1 MAAGSAPVLGLI
13 AVMVLMPQISEA
25 LVFTFSNHAQGTSG
39 GNRFDRE
46 IGQSGAFKIMDDSTK
61 FIWNTFHQQSAKDR
75 KNLEKVALI
84 VESMDGVAY
93 TSGNEIHL
101 SADYVGKFQGDVKA
115 EIRGVLY
122 HEMTHVWQ
130 WNGQGKA
137 PGGLIEGIADYVRLT
152 AGLAP
157 SHWVKPGSGNKWDQG
172 YDVTALFLQYCD
184 SISSGFV
191 AKINA
196 KMASGWDVGF
206 FRDITGKSV
215 DQLWRDYK
223 AKHAVHVA
231 SS

>member
-1 MAAGSAPVLGLI
+1 MAAGSSAVLGLV
-13 AVMVLMPQISEA
+13 ALMLLTPQTSEA
-25 LVFTFSNHAQGTSG
+25 LVFVFSNHAQGTFG
-39 GNRFDRE
+39 GNRFDQE
-46 IGQSGAFKIMDDSTK
+46 IGQSGAFEIMESSTK
-61 FIWNTFHQQSAKDR
+61 FIWNTFHQQSAADR
-75 KNLEKVALI
+75 KNVDKVTLI

-93 TSGNEIHL
+93 TSADEIHL
-101 SADYVGKFQGDVKA
+101 SADYVGNYGGDVKA

-130 WNGQGKA
+130 WNGQRKA

-157 SHWVKPGSGNKWDQG
+157 SHWVNPGSGDKWDQG

-191 AKINA
+191 ANINA
-196 KMASGWDVGF
+196 KMASGWDLGF
-206 FRDITGKSV
+206 FNDLTGKSV

-223 AKHAVHVA
+223 AKYAV

>member
-1 MAAGSAPVLGLI
+1 MAAGSSAVLGLV
-13 AVMVLMPQISEA
+13 ALMILTLQTSEA
-25 LVFTFSNHAQGTSG
+25 LVFVFSNHAQGTSG
-39 GNRFDRE
+39 GNRFDQE
-46 IGQSGAFKIMDDSTK
+46 IGQSGAFEIMDSSTR
-61 FIWNTFHQQSAKDR
+61 FIWNTFHQQSAADR
-75 KNLEKVALI
+75 KNVDRVALI

-93 TSGNEIHL
+93 TSADEIHL
-101 SADYVGKFQGDVKA
+101 SADYVGNYGGDVKA

-157 SHWVKPGSGNKWDQG
+157 SHWVKPGGGDKWDQG

-184 SISSGFV
+184 SIRSGFV
-191 AKINA
+191 ADINA
-196 KMASGWDVGF
+196 KMASGWDSGF
-206 FRDITGKSV
+206 FNDLTGKSV
-215 DQLWRDYK
+215 DQLWSDYK
-223 AKHAVHVA
+223 AKYAA